1 VGSAEQAV
9 EGLSSV
15 GVARE
20 SIIFLSNE
28 APVDGGVASTP
39 TATKEKLDRVPT
51 TDGERDG
58 MGRAVGA
65 LVGGAVGAGA
75 GMAGGAA
82 IASLMVPGVGPILAI
97 GLRAAAVL
105 GLSGATAGATA
116 GHRTEHALEQGVAK
130 DDVKFYHAALRR
142 GLSLV
147 IAHVDSED
155 QLTAAERFSSSTAV
169 KVLMHCRGSWRRR
182 RRQFVLSS
190 PWLPGGDFLPFSGKL
205 IPARVS
211 HSRNQ
216 SLHGDEHS
224 LHIILPGFITFL
236 SQQPTF
242 STAISL

>member
-1 VGSAEQAV
+1 MKSAVGIFHSVGSAQQAV
-9 EGLSSV
+9 EGLLSV
-15 GVARE
+15 GLARE

-58 MGRAVGA
+58 MGRGVGA
-65 LVGGAVGAGA
+65 VLGGAMGAGA

-97 GLRAAAVL
+97 GLGAAAVL
-105 GLSGATAGATA
+105 GLGGATAGATA
-116 GHRTEHALEQGVAK
+116 GHQIEHALDNGVAK

-155 QLTAAERFSSSTAV
+155 QLAAAE
-169 KVLMHCRGSWRRR
+169 KVFKQHGS
-182 RRQFVLSS
+182 
-190 PWLPGGDFLPFSGKL
+190 
-205 IPARVS
+205 
-211 HSRNQ
+211 Q
-216 SLHGDEHS
+216 SVDALQRE
-224 LHIILPGFITFL
+224 LEK
-236 SQQPTF
+236 
-242 STAISL
+242 AA